1 MGNIL
6 DDICKKLDA
15 ATAGGAH
22 LLSEEGQ
29 VFGYVDSGSYALN
42 KIISGDYNGGFPI
55 GGITEIYGESS
66 TAKTVFLTHAF
77 KGAQKQGFYTVM
89 VDNEHAYSPSFAK
102 LLGVDSDK
110 LIYTTPESM
119 EDCFE
124 TIEKAILTIREKD
137 KDTPIVI
144 GYDSIGVSPSRKEM
158 KDDLGSNSEITGA
171 LRAKVAGQ
179 CLRRINPLLRKH
191 KAALII
197 VNQVRSKVGLVFGD
211 PRTKAGGGKALL
223 YYCAVSL
230 EAQSG
235 KGDIQY
241 DELKNPIGIKGVI
254 KCVKNKVTVP
264 YQDCT
269 FKLMFNEGLR
279 KDYGLTASAFKAGI
293 VISPSAG
300 WFSLNGGKNLRA
312 ADLTQVLS
320 TMIESGEIE

>member
-1 MGNIL
+1 MANIL
-6 DDICKKLDA
+6 DDICKRLD
-15 ATAGGAH
+15 GAN

-42 KIISGDYNGGFPI
+42 KIISGKYDGGFPI

-77 KGAQKQGFYTVM
+77 VGAQKKGYYTVM
-89 VDNEHAYSPSFAK
+89 VDNEHAYSPSFANI
-102 LLGVDSDK
+102 LGVDSEK
-110 LIYTTPESM
+110 LIYTTPETM
-119 EDCFE
+119 EGCFE
-124 TIEKAILTIREKD
+124 AIENSILAIREHD

-144 GYDSIGVSPSRKEM
+144 GYDSIGVSPTRKEM
-158 KDDLGSNSEITGA
+158 DGELGANGEISGA

-197 VNQVRSKVGLVFGD
+197 INQVRSKVGLVFGD

-230 EAQSG
+230 ETASAKAG
-235 KGDIQY
+235 IMF
-241 DELKNPIGIKGVI
+241 DELKNPTGIKGTV

-264 YQDCT
+264 YQDCE
-269 FKLMFNEGLR
+269 FKLEYNKGLSQ
-279 KDYGLTASAFKAGI
+279 DYGLTTSAYRNG
-293 VISPSAG
+293 VVTSPAKG
-300 WFSLNGGKNLRA
+300 WYSLDDGKTKSRA
-312 ADLTQVLS
+312 ADLTRILS
-320 TMIESGEIE
+320 AKIEKGELT

>member
-1 MGNIL
+1 MANIL
-6 DDICKKLDA
+6 DDICKRLD
-15 ATAGGAH
+15 GAN

-42 KIISGDYNGGFPI
+42 KIISGKYDGGFPI

-77 KGAQKQGFYTVM
+77 VGAQKKGYYTVM
-89 VDNEHAYSPSFAK
+89 VDNEHAYSPSFAHI
-102 LLGVDSDK
+102 LGVDSEK
-110 LIYTTPESM
+110 LIYTTPETM

-124 TIEKAILTIREKD
+124 TIEKSILAIREHD

-144 GYDSIGVSPSRKEM
+144 GYDSIGVSPTRKEM
-158 KDDLGSNSEITGA
+158 DGELGANGEISGA

-197 VNQVRSKVGLVFGD
+197 INQVRSKVGLVFGD

-230 EAQSG
+230 ETASAKAG
-235 KGDIQY
+235 IMF
-241 DELKNPIGIKGVI
+241 DELKNPTGIKGTV

-264 YQDCT
+264 YQDCE
-269 FKLMFNEGLR
+269 FKLEYNKGLSQ
-279 KDYGLTASAFKAGI
+279 DYGLTTSAYRNG
-293 VISPSAG
+293 VVTSPAKG
-300 WFSLNGGKNLRA
+300 WYSLDDGKTKSRA
-312 ADLTQVLS
+312 ADLTKILS
-320 TMIESGEIE
+320 AKIEKGELT

>member
-1 MGNIL
+1 MANIL
-6 DDICKKLDA
+6 DDICKRLD
-15 ATAGGAH
+15 GAN

-42 KIISGDYNGGFPI
+42 KIISGKYDGGFPI

-77 KGAQKQGFYTVM
+77 VGAQKKGYFTVM
-89 VDNEHAYSPSFAK
+89 VDNEHAYSPSFANI
-102 LLGVDSDK
+102 LGVDSEK
-110 LIYTTPESM
+110 LIYTTPETM
-119 EDCFE
+119 EGCFE
-124 TIEKAILTIREKD
+124 AIEKSILAIREHD

-144 GYDSIGVSPSRKEM
+144 GYDSIGVSPTRKEM
-158 KDDLGSNSEITGA
+158 DGELGANGEISGA

-197 VNQVRSKVGLVFGD
+197 INQVRSKVGLVFGD

-230 EAQSG
+230 ETASN
-235 KGDIQY
+235 KGGIMF
-241 DELKNPIGIKGVI
+241 DELKNPTGIKGTV

-264 YQDCT
+264 YQDCE
-269 FKLMFNEGLR
+269 FKLEYNKGLSQ
-279 KDYGLTASAFKAGI
+279 DYGLTTSAYRNG
-293 VISPSAG
+293 VVTSPAKG
-300 WFSLNGGKNLRA
+300 WYSLDDGKTKSRA
-312 ADLTQVLS
+312 ADLTKILS
-320 TMIESGEIE
+320 TQIEKGELI

>member
-1 MGNIL
+1 MANIL
-6 DDICKKLDA
+6 DDICKRLD
-15 ATAGGAH
+15 GAN

-42 KIISGDYNGGFPI
+42 KIISGKYDGGFPI

-77 KGAQKQGFYTVM
+77 VGAQKKGYYTVM
-89 VDNEHAYSPSFAK
+89 VDNEHAYSPSFANI
-102 LLGVDSDK
+102 LGVDSEK
-110 LIYTTPESM
+110 LIYTTPETM
-119 EDCFE
+119 EGCFE
-124 TIEKAILTIREKD
+124 AIENSILAIREHD

-144 GYDSIGVSPSRKEM
+144 GYDSIGVSPTRKEM
-158 KDDLGSNSEITGA
+158 DGELGANGEISGA

-197 VNQVRSKVGLVFGD
+197 INQVRSKVGLVFGD

-230 EAQSG
+230 ETASAKAG
-235 KGDIQY
+235 IMF
-241 DELKNPIGIKGVI
+241 DELKNPTGIKGTV

-264 YQDCT
+264 YQDCE
-269 FKLMFNEGLR
+269 FKLEYNKGLSQ
-279 KDYGLTASAFKAGI
+279 DYGLTTSAYRNG
-293 VISPSAG
+293 VVTSPAKG
-300 WFSLNGGKNLRA
+300 WYSLDDGKTKSRA
-312 ADLTQVLS
+312 ADLTKILS
-320 TMIESGEIE
+320 TKIEKGELT

>member
-1 MGNIL
+1 MANIL
-6 DDICKKLDA
+6 DDICKRLD
-15 ATAGGAH
+15 GAN

-29 VFGYVDSGSYALN
+29 VFGFVDSGSYALN

-77 KGAQKQGFYTVM
+77 KGAQEQGYYTVM

-102 LLGVDSDK
+102 ILGVDSDK
-110 LIYTTPESM
+110 LIYTMPETM

-124 TIEKAILTIREKD
+124 TIEKAILAIREKD

-144 GYDSIGVSPSRKEM
+144 GYDSIGVSPTRKEM
-158 KDDLGSNSEITGA
+158 EGDLGNNSEIAGA

-191 KAALII
+191 KASLII
-197 VNQVRSKVGLVFGD
+197 INQVRSKVGLVFGD

-230 EAQSG
+230 ETASA
-235 KGDIQY
+235 KGDVLY
-241 DELKNPIGIKGVI
+241 DDMKNPIGIKGTI

-264 YQDCT
+264 YQDCE
-269 FKLMFNEGLR
+269 FKLMYNEGLSR
-279 KDYGLTASAFKAGI
+279 DYGLTSSAYKNG
-293 VISPSAG
+293 VVTSPSKG
-300 WFSLNGGKNLRA
+300 WYSMDGGATKSRA
-312 ADLTQVLS
+312 ADLTAKLEK
-320 TMIESGEIE
+320 MIKTGELQ

>member
-1 MGNIL
+1 MANIL
-6 DDICKKLDA
+6 DDICKRLD
-15 ATAGGAH
+15 GAN

-42 KIISGDYNGGFPI
+42 KIISGKYDGGFPI

-77 KGAQKQGFYTVM
+77 VGAQKKGYYTVM
-89 VDNEHAYSPSFAK
+89 VDNEHAYSPSFANI
-102 LLGVDSDK
+102 LGVDSEK
-110 LIYTTPESM
+110 LIYTTPETM
-119 EDCFE
+119 EGCFE
-124 TIEKAILTIREKD
+124 AIENSILAIREHD

-144 GYDSIGVSPSRKEM
+144 GYDSIGVSPTRKEM
-158 KDDLGSNSEITGA
+158 DGELGANGEISGA

-197 VNQVRSKVGLVFGD
+197 INQVRSKVGLVFGD

-230 EAQSG
+230 ETASAKAG
-235 KGDIQY
+235 IMF
-241 DELKNPIGIKGVI
+241 DELKNPTGIKGTV

-264 YQDCT
+264 YQDCE
-269 FKLMFNEGLR
+269 FKLEYNKGLSQ
-279 KDYGLTASAFKAGI
+279 DYGLTTSAYRNG
-293 VISPSAG
+293 VVTSPAKG
-300 WFSLNGGKNLRA
+300 WYSLDDGKTKSRA
-312 ADLTQVLS
+312 ADLTKILS
-320 TMIESGEIE
+320 TKIEKGELI

>member
-1 MGNIL
+1 MANIL
-6 DDICKKLDA
+6 DDICKRLD
-15 ATAGGAH
+15 GAN

-29 VFGYVDSGSYALN
+29 VFGFVDSGSYALN

-77 KGAQKQGFYTVM
+77 KGAQEQGYYTVM

-102 LLGVDSDK
+102 ILGVDSDK
-110 LIYTTPESM
+110 LIYTMPETM

-124 TIEKAILTIREKD
+124 TIEKAILAIREKD
-137 KDTPIVI
+137 KDTPIVV
-144 GYDSIGVSPSRKEM
+144 GYDSIGVSPTRKEM
-158 KDDLGSNSEITGA
+158 EGDLGNNSEIAGA

-191 KAALII
+191 KASLII
-197 VNQVRSKVGLVFGD
+197 INQVRSKVGLVFGD

-230 EAQSG
+230 ETASA
-235 KGDIQY
+235 KGDVLY
-241 DELKNPIGIKGVI
+241 DDMKNPTGIKGTI

-264 YQDCT
+264 YQDCE
-269 FKLMFNEGLR
+269 FKLMYNEGLSR
-279 KDYGLTASAFKAGI
+279 EYGLTLSAYKNGI
-293 VISPSAG
+293 ATSPSKG
-300 WFSLNGGKNLRA
+300 WYSLDGGATKSRA
-312 ADLTQVLS
+312 ADLTQKLAEMVKK
-320 TMIESGEIE
+320 GELQ

>member
-1 MGNIL
+1 MANIL
-6 DDICKKLDA
+6 DDICKRLD
-15 ATAGGAH
+15 GAN

-29 VFGYVDSGSYALN
+29 VFGFVDSGSYALN

-77 KGAQKQGFYTVM
+77 KGAQEQGYYTVM

-102 LLGVDSDK
+102 ILGVDSEK
-110 LIYTTPESM
+110 LIYTMPETM

-124 TIEKAILTIREKD
+124 TIEKAILAIREKD

-144 GYDSIGVSPSRKEM
+144 GYDSIGVSPTRKEM
-158 KDDLGSNSEITGA
+158 EGDLGNNSEIAGA

-191 KAALII
+191 KASLII
-197 VNQVRSKVGLVFGD
+197 INQVRSKVGLVFGD

-230 EAQSG
+230 ETASA
-235 KGDIQY
+235 KGDVLY
-241 DELKNPIGIKGVI
+241 DDMKNPTGIKGTI

-264 YQDCT
+264 YQDCE
-269 FKLMFNEGLR
+269 FKLMYNEGLSR
-279 KDYGLTASAFKAGI
+279 EYGLTLSAYKNGI
-293 VISPSAG
+293 ATSPSKG
-300 WFSLNGGKNLRA
+300 WYSLDGGATKSRA
-312 ADLTQVLS
+312 ADLTKKLAEMVKK
-320 TMIESGEIE
+320 GELQ

>member
-1 MGNIL
+1 MANIL
-6 DDICKKLDA
+6 DDICKRLD
-15 ATAGGAH
+15 GAN

-42 KIISGDYNGGFPI
+42 KIISGKYDGGFPI

-77 KGAQKQGFYTVM
+77 VGAQKKGYYTVM
-89 VDNEHAYSPSFAK
+89 VDNEHAYSPSFANI
-102 LLGVDSDK
+102 LGVDSEK
-110 LIYTTPESM
+110 LIYTMPETM

-124 TIEKAILTIREKD
+124 TIEKSILAIREHD

-144 GYDSIGVSPSRKEM
+144 GYDSIGVSPTRKEM
-158 KDDLGSNSEITGA
+158 DGELGANGEISGA

-197 VNQVRSKVGLVFGD
+197 INQVRSKVGLVFGD

-230 EAQSG
+230 ETASSKNG
-235 KGDIQY
+235 IMFD
-241 DELKNPIGIKGVI
+241 DLKNPTGIKGTV

-264 YQDCT
+264 YQDCE
-269 FKLMFNEGLR
+269 FKLEYNKGLSL
-279 KDYGLTASAFKAGI
+279 DFGLTTSAYKNG
-293 VISPSAG
+293 VVSSPAKG
-300 WFSLNGGKNLRA
+300 WYSLDDGKTKQRA
-312 ADLTQVLS
+312 ADLTQTLS
-320 TMIESGEIE
+320 TMIEKGELT